1 MRVGAVHARVAG
13 QRHTVGLAVV
23 DTATSTC
30 VGHSTW
36 VAPASENTAGQLQEL
51 YVRAR
56 ELLERNDAEVLV
68 TWTTEPAPGGAGRR
82 AQLIDAS
89 RAEGT
94 VMAAAGAVATVKQ
107 VVKTGNAAV
116 RAVAGNGGGT
126 KESVDAVAASISG
139 LPKDEAVRRAAAA
152 ALAWRRRA

>member
-1 MRVGAVHARVAG
+1 M
-13 QRHTVGLAVV
+13 
-23 DTATSTC
+23 
-30 VGHSTW
+30 
-36 VAPASENTAGQLQEL
+36 
-51 YVRAR
+51 RAR

>member
-23 DTATSTC
+23 DTGTSTC

-36 VAPASENTAGQLQEL
+36 VAPAGENTAGQLQEL

-56 ELLERNDAEVLV
+56 ELLERNDAEALV

-94 VMAAAGAVATVKQ
+94 VMAAAGSVASVQQ
-107 VVKTGNAAV
+107 VVKTGN
-116 RAVAGNGGGT
+116 
-126 KESVDAVAASISG
+126 
-139 LPKDEAVRRAAAA
+139 
-152 ALAWRRRA
+152 